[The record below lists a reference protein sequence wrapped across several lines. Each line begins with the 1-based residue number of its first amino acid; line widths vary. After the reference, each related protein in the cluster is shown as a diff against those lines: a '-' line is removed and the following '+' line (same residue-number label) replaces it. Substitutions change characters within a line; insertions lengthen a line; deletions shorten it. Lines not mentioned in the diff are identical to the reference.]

1 MSLRFFL
8 IEDDAVIR
16 KMLEKIITE
25 SGLGEVVGQ
34 AEDGLH
40 VSIDQLYSVDVVL
53 IDLLMPGLDGIQTMK
68 KLKAEG
74 FTGPFVMISQVENK
88 EMVGQAYL
96 HGVDTYI
103 QKPINRYEVIS
114 VLKRVADHLSLVS
127 SLDSIRRFLQVVD
140 DKRKNSY
147 DFDSNY
153 SLHRSITYTYE
164 KNSLE
169 QKVRQ
174 LLLVLGI
181 AGEAGSS
188 DLLHIMKWL
197 SERER
202 RGKTI
207 HDLPQLK
214 ELYMQI
220 LCQMHSTQDEHSLQK
235 EMRAME
241 QRIRRLVF
249 QAFTHLSSLGL
260 TDYAN
265 PTFEHFAPR
274 LFDFE
279 EIRLRMQELEAGEKT
294 TKCRINVR
302 KFLSAFYM
310 EVKNI
315 YD

>member
-8 IEDDAVIR
+8 IEDDRVVR

-25 SGLGEVVGQ
+25 NGLGEVVGQ
-34 AEDGLH
+34 AEDGLD

-74 FTGPFVMISQVENK
+74 FTGQFVMISQVENK
-88 EMVGQAYL
+88 EMIGQAYL
-96 HGVDTYI
+96 QGVDTYI
-103 QKPINRYEVIS
+103 QKPINRYEVVS
-114 VLKRVADHLSLVS
+114 VLKRVANHLSLVS
-127 SLDSIRRFLQVVD
+127 SLHSIRRLVQGID
-140 DKRKNSY
+140 EKGKNDHSETEQT
-147 DFDSNY
+147 
-153 SLHRSITYTYE
+153 SLSVYE
-164 KNSLE
+164 KNHLH

-174 LLLVLGI
+174 LLLLLGI
-181 AGEAGSS
+181 AGEAGAS
-188 DLLHIMKWL
+188 DLLLIMQWL
-197 SERER
+197 AEKEE
-202 RGKTI
+202 KDQPLN
-207 HDLPQLK
+207 DLPQLK

-220 LCQMHSTQDEHSLQK
+220 LRQIHGDEDENSLQK

-241 QRIRRLVF
+241 QRVRRMVF

-260 TDYAN
+260 TDYTN

-310 EVKNI
+310 EVRG
-315 YD
+315 

>member
-8 IEDDAVIR
+8 IEDDRVVR
-16 KMLEKIITE
+16 KMLEKMITE
-25 SGLGEVVGQ
+25 NGLGEVVGQ
-34 AEDGLH
+34 AEDGLD

-74 FTGPFVMISQVENK
+74 FAGQFVMISQVENK
-88 EMVGQAYL
+88 EMIGQAYL
-96 HGVDTYI
+96 QGVDTYI
-103 QKPINRYEVIS
+103 QKPINRYEVVS
-114 VLKRVADHLSLVS
+114 VLKRVANHLSLVS
-127 SLDSIRRFLQVVD
+127 SLHSIRRLVQEI
-140 DKRKNSY
+140 DKKEKN
-147 DFDSNY
+147 DY
-153 SLHRSITYTYE
+153 SETEQTRLSVYE
-164 KNSLE
+164 KNHLQ

-174 LLLVLGI
+174 LLLLLGI
-181 AGEAGSS
+181 AGEAGAS
-188 DLLHIMKWL
+188 DLLLIMQWL
-197 SERER
+197 AEKEE
-202 RGKTI
+202 KDQPLN
-207 HDLPQLK
+207 DLPQLK

-220 LCQMHSTQDEHSLQK
+220 LRQIHGNEDENSLQK

-241 QRIRRLVF
+241 QRIRRMVF

-260 TDYAN
+260 TDYTN

-310 EVKNI
+310 EVRG
-315 YD
+315 

>member
-8 IEDDAVIR
+8 IEDDRVVR
-16 KMLEKIITE
+16 KMLEKIIIE
-25 SGLGEVVGQ
+25 NGLGEVIGQ
-34 AEDGLH
+34 AEDGLD

-74 FTGPFVMISQVENK
+74 FAGQFVMISQVENK
-88 EMVGQAYL
+88 EMIGQAYL
-96 HGVDTYI
+96 QGVDTYI
-103 QKPINRYEVIS
+103 QKPINRYEVVS
-114 VLKRVADHLSLVS
+114 VLKRVANHLSLVS
-127 SLDSIRRFLQVVD
+127 SLHSIRRLVQEIDEKGKNGHD
-140 DKRKNSY
+140 DADKTR
-147 DFDSNY
+147 
-153 SLHRSITYTYE
+153 LGVYE
-164 KNSLE
+164 KKNLQ

-174 LLLVLGI
+174 LLLLLGI
-181 AGEAGSS
+181 AGEAGAS
-188 DLLHIMKWL
+188 DLLLVMQWL
-197 SERER
+197 AEKEE
-202 RGKTI
+202 KDQPLN
-207 HDLPQLK
+207 DLPQLK

-220 LCQMHSTQDEHSLQK
+220 LRQMHGNEDENSLKK

-241 QRIRRLVF
+241 QRIRRMVF

-260 TDYAN
+260 TDYTN

-310 EVKNI
+310 EMKG
-315 YD
+315 